1 MKTTRL
7 CFTALAACLMF
18 AGQASAQFVDVL
30 TAEPTANILLD
41 QYHTAVVGVNSTTTN
56 ARGSAFS
63 LDTNAFTN
71 PTATAQSSVSAAD
84 TDFEIQNLVFERGAN
99 ASTSFDLVFF
109 EGTASGFTGS
119 DATAANFATST
130 GAGFNVLASETFTIP
145 PLSVSGNFLRLNL
158 ENPFTVN
165 SSDNLGFF
173 LIPTGGNLQILEGQ
187 NAGGGRLSFNGTTV
201 ALPGSAARNFNFLI
215 GGAPATAPVPEPS
228 SLALL
233 GLGAIGLVSRRRR

>member
-63 LDTNAFTN
+63 LDTNAFT
-71 PTATAQSSVSAAD
+71 TTAATAQSSVSAAD
-84 TDFEIQNLVFERGAN
+84 MDFEIQNLVFERGAN

-109 EGTASGFTGS
+109 EGTASGFTGT

-215 GGAPATAPVPEPS
+215 GGAPAVPEPS

>member
-1 MKTTRL
+1 MKTTQL
-7 CFTALAACLMF
+7 CFAALAACLMF

-41 QYHTAVVGVNSTTTN
+41 QYHTNVVGVNSTPTN

-63 LDTNAFTN
+63 LDTNVFNTAV
-71 PTATAQSSVSAAD
+71 ATAQSSVSAAGM
-84 TDFEIQNLVFERGAN
+84 DFEIQNLVFERGAN

-109 EGTASGFTGS
+109 EGTASGFTGT

-215 GGAPATAPVPEPS
+215 GGAPAVPEPS

>member
-30 TAEPTANILLD
+30 TTEPTANILLD
-41 QYHTAVVGVNSTTTN
+41 QYHTNVVGVNATTTN

-71 PTATAQSSVSAAD
+71 ATATAQSSVSAAGM
-84 TDFEIQNLVFERGAN
+84 DFEIQNLVFERGAN

-119 DATAANFATST
+119 DVTAANFATST

-165 SSDNLGFF
+165 SSDDLGFF
-173 LIPTGGNLQILEGQ
+173 LIPTGGDLQILEGQ
-187 NAGGGRLSFNGTTV
+187 NAGGGRLSFNGTT
-201 ALPGSAARNFNFLI
+201 LNGPSSARNFNFLI

-233 GLGAIGLVSRRRR
+233 GLGAIGLVARRRR